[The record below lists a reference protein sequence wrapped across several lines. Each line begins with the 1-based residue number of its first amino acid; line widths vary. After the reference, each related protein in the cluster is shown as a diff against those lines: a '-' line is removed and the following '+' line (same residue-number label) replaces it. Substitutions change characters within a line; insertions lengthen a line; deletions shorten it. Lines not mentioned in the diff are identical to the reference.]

1 MEFTGFAWKLAD
13 IIFIINIFLVLI
25 VVIFERRN
33 PVATL
38 SWILLLVF
46 VPLLGF
52 LMYIFLGQNLQRKKL
67 FYLKEEEEHELL
79 SLLAGQDVSLQKNTL
94 HFNDPRTRE
103 YLDLVYLQM
112 VSNYSLLTQDNKVE
126 VFHEGEELFNR
137 ILSSL
142 KKAQHYI
149 HMEYFIIR
157 NDSLGQHIMNILA
170 EKARQ
175 GVEVKLLYDGMGS
188 IRLSPRFFRK
198 LHEAGGRSAAFF
210 PPFLPYINVRVNY
223 RNHRKILIIDGDEA
237 YVGGFNVG
245 DEYIGVSPR
254 FGHWRDIHLNIRGS
268 AIDSLEMRFLLD
280 WRFAARDPLSETDF
294 YFPTRKPEG
303 SSALQIVSSGP
314 DMNYPAIKN
323 GYLKLINKAKRNVYI
338 ETPYLIPD
346 DSILEA
352 LKIAA
357 LSGVDVRLM
366 IPYKPDHFYVHWA
379 SLSYVGELLEA
390 GVRCYQYQKG
400 FLHSKMVCT
409 DGFASS
415 VGTANLDIR
424 SFELNFEVN
433 AFIYD
438 EEISRQLEEN
448 FLSTLEDCI
457 EITRETYATRP
468 MRVRFKEGLF
478 RLLSPIL

>member
-1 MEFTGFAWKLAD
+1 MELSSFVWKLAD

-46 VPLLGF
+46 VPILGF

-79 SLLAGQDVSLQKNTL
+79 SLLAGQDVSLRKKSLN
-94 HFNDPRTRE
+94 FNDPRTQD
-103 YLDLVYLQM
+103 YLDLIYLQM
-112 VSNYSLLTQDNKVE
+112 VSNYSLLTLDNKVE
-126 VFHEGEELFNR
+126 VFHDGQELFEH
-137 ILSSL
+137 ILASL
-142 KKAQHYI
+142 RNAKYYI

-157 NDSLGQHIMNILA
+157 NDSIGRQIMKILA
-170 EKARQ
+170 EKARE
-175 GVEVKLLYDGMGS
+175 GVEVKLLYDGMGC
-188 IRLSPRFFRK
+188 IHLTPRFFRK

-210 PPFLPYINVRVNY
+210 PPFLPYINIRINY

-245 DEYIGVSPR
+245 DEYRGLSPR
-254 FGHWRDIHLNIRGS
+254 FGHWRDCHLNIRGS

-280 WRFAARDPLSETDF
+280 WRFAARDPLSDTDY

-303 SSALQIVSSGP
+303 DSAIQIVSSGP
-314 DMNYPAIKN
+314 DMKYPAVRN
-323 GYLKLINKAKRNVYI
+323 GYLKLINKAQHNVYI

-346 DSILEA
+346 ESILEA

-366 IPYKPDHFYVHWA
+366 IPYKPDHFYVYWA
-379 SLSYVGELLEA
+379 SLSYVGELLDA
-390 GVRCYQYQKG
+390 GVRCYRYKKG
-400 FLHSKMVCT
+400 FLHSKKICC

-438 EEISRQLEEN
+438 EEITGQLEES
-448 FLSTLEDCI
+448 FLLALEDSV
-457 EITRETYATRP
+457 EITREAYAARP
-468 MRVRFKEGLF
+468 MRFRFKEGLF

>member
-1 MEFTGFAWKLAD
+1 
-13 IIFIINIFLVLI
+13 
-25 VVIFERRN
+25 
-33 PVATL
+33 
-38 SWILLLVF
+38 
-46 VPLLGF
+46 
-52 LMYIFLGQNLQRKKL
+52 
-67 FYLKEEEEHELL
+67 
-79 SLLAGQDVSLQKNTL
+79 
-94 HFNDPRTRE
+94 
-103 YLDLVYLQM
+103 
-112 VSNYSLLTQDNKVE
+112 
-126 VFHEGEELFNR
+126 
-137 ILSSL
+137 
-142 KKAQHYI
+142 
-149 HMEYFIIR
+149 
-157 NDSLGQHIMNILA
+157 
-170 EKARQ
+170 
-175 GVEVKLLYDGMGS
+175 
-188 IRLSPRFFRK
+188 
-198 LHEAGGRSAAFF
+198 
-210 PPFLPYINVRVNY
+210 
-223 RNHRKILIIDGDEA
+223 
-237 YVGGFNVG
+237 
-245 DEYIGVSPR
+245 
-254 FGHWRDIHLNIRGS
+254 
-268 AIDSLEMRFLLD
+268 
-280 WRFAARDPLSETDF
+280 
-294 YFPTRKPEG
+294 
-303 SSALQIVSSGP
+303 
-314 DMNYPAIKN
+314 
-323 GYLKLINKAKRNVYI
+323 I

>member
-1 MEFTGFAWKLAD
+1 MELTGFAWKLAD
-13 IIFIINIFLVLI
+13 IIFIINIFLVAI
-25 VVIFERRN
+25 VVVFERRN
-33 PVATL
+33 PVATVA
-38 SWILLLVF
+38 WILLLVF

-254 FGHWRDIHLNIRGS
+254 FGYWRDIHLNIRGS

-438 EEISRQLEEN
+438 EEIGRQLEEN

-457 EITRETYATRP
+457 EITREAYAARP

>member
-79 SLLAGQDVSLQKNTL
+79 SLLAGQDVSLQKNSL
-94 HFNDPRTRE
+94 HFSDPRIRE

>member
-1 MEFTGFAWKLAD
+1 MELSSFAWKLAD

-79 SLLAGQDVSLQKNTL
+79 SLLAGQDVGLRKNSL
-94 HFNDPRTRE
+94 HFNDPRIRD

-112 VSNYSLLTQDNKVE
+112 VSSYSLLTQDNKVE

-142 KKAQHYI
+142 KNAQNYI

-157 NDSLGQHIMNILA
+157 NDSLGRYIMKILTK
-170 EKARQ
+170 KAKE

-188 IRLSPRFFRK
+188 IRLSPRFFK
-198 LHEAGGRSAAFF
+198 KFHEAGGRSAAFF
-210 PPFLPYINVRVNY
+210 PPFLPYINVRINF

-237 YVGGFNVG
+237 YVGGFNIG
-245 DEYIGVSPR
+245 NEYLGLSSR
-254 FGHWRDIHLNIRGS
+254 FNHWRDCHLNIKGS
-268 AIDSLEMRFLLD
+268 AIDSLEMRFLMD
-280 WRFAARDPLSETDF
+280 WRFAARDPLSNTDI
-294 YFPTRKPEG
+294 YFPERKPEG
-303 SSALQIVSSGP
+303 NSAVQIVSSGP

-323 GYLKLINKAKRNVYI
+323 GYLKLINKAKRNLYI

-366 IPYKPDHFYVHWA
+366 IPYKPDHFYVYWA
-379 SLSYVGELLEA
+379 SLSYVGELLKA

-400 FLHSKMVCT
+400 FLHSKIVCA

-433 AFIYD
+433 AFIYN
-438 EEISRQLEEN
+438 EEITRQLEEK
-448 FLSTLEDCI
+448 FILALQDCT
-457 EITRETYATRP
+457 EITLETYAARP

>member
-1 MEFTGFAWKLAD
+1 MELTGFAWKLAD
-13 IIFIINIFLVLI
+13 IIFIINIFLVAI
-25 VVIFERRN
+25 VVVFERRN
-33 PVATL
+33 PVATVA
-38 SWILLLVF
+38 WILLLVF
-46 VPLLGF
+46 VPILGF

-254 FGHWRDIHLNIRGS
+254 FGYWRDIHLNIRGS

-438 EEISRQLEEN
+438 EEIGRQLEEN

-457 EITRETYATRP
+457 EITREAYAARP

>member
-1 MEFTGFAWKLAD
+1 MESSGLAWHLVDTIFT
-13 IIFIINIFLVLI
+13 INIFLVLL
-25 VVIFERRN
+25 VVVFERRN
-33 PVATL
+33 PIATL

-46 VPLLGF
+46 MPLVGF
-52 LMYIFLGQNLQRKKL
+52 LMYIFLGQNLRRKKL

-79 SLLAGQDVSLQKNTL
+79 SLLAGQDSSLQKNRL
-94 HFNDPRTRE
+94 PFNDPRIRE
-103 YLDLVYLQM
+103 YQDLVYLQL

-142 KKAQHYI
+142 KQARNYI

-157 NDSLGQHIMNILA
+157 NDSLGQSIIDVLC

-175 GVEVKLLYDGMGS
+175 GVEVKLLYDGMGC
-188 IRLSPRFFRK
+188 IRLSPRFFKK
-198 LHEAGGRSAAFF
+198 LHAAGGRSAAFF
-210 PPFLPYINVRVNY
+210 PPFLPYINLRINF
-223 RNHRKILIIDGDEA
+223 RNHRKILIIDGEEA
-237 YVGGFNVG
+237 YIGGFNIG
-245 DEYIGVSPR
+245 DEYRGLSSR
-254 FGHWRDIHLNIRGS
+254 FGHWRDTHLNIRGS

-280 WRFAARDPLSETDF
+280 WRFAARDPLPNTEY
-294 YFPTRKPEG
+294 YFPERHPEG

-323 GYLKLINKAKRNVYI
+323 GYLKLISKASNNVYI

-366 IPYKPDHFYVHWA
+366 IPCKPDHFYVHWA
-379 SLSYVGELLEA
+379 SLSYIGELLEA

-438 EEISRQLEEN
+438 EIISQQLEDN
-448 FLSTLEDCI
+448 FLRALKDCI
-457 EITRETYATRP
+457 EISRETYAKRS

>member
-1 MEFTGFAWKLAD
+1 MELTGFAWKLAD
-13 IIFIINIFLVLI
+13 IIFIINIFLVAI
-25 VVIFERRN
+25 VVVFERRN
-33 PVATL
+33 PVATVA
-38 SWILLLVF
+38 WILLLVF

-254 FGHWRDIHLNIRGS
+254 FGYWRDIHLNIRGS

-438 EEISRQLEEN
+438 EEIGRQLEEN

>member
-13 IIFIINIFLVLI
+13 IIFIINIFLVAI

-33 PVATL
+33 PVATVA
-38 SWILLLVF
+38 WILLLVF
-46 VPLLGF
+46 VPILGF

-79 SLLAGQDVSLQKNTL
+79 SLLAGQDVSLHKNSL
-94 HFNDPRTRE
+94 HFSDPRTRE
-103 YLDLVYLQM
+103 YLDLVHLQM

-142 KKAQHYI
+142 KNAQNYI

-157 NDSLGQHIMNILA
+157 NDSLGRHIINILT
-170 EKARQ
+170 EKARE

-188 IRLSPRFFRK
+188 IRLSPRFFKK

-210 PPFLPYINVRVNY
+210 QPFLPYINVRINF

-237 YVGGFNVG
+237 YIGGFNIG
-245 DEYIGVSPR
+245 DEYLGLSPR
-254 FGHWRDIHLNIRGS
+254 FGHWRDCHLNIRGS

-346 DSILEA
+346 ESVLEA

-366 IPYKPDHFYVHWA
+366 IPYKPDHFYVYWA

-438 EEISRQLEEN
+438 EEISRQLEEK
-448 FLSTLEDCI
+448 FLLALEHCI
-457 EITRETYATRP
+457 EITPETYAMRP